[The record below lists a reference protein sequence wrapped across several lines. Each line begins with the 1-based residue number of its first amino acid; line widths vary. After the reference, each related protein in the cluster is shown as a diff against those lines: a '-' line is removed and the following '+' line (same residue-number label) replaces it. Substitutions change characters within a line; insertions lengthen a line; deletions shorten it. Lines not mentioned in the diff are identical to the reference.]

1 MNTHLTIKELPDSE
15 KPYEKFMKYG
25 PEVLSDAELIAV
37 IIKSGT
43 NGSKAIEVAQDFLNR
58 ENRNLM
64 NLYEIGF
71 EEMLRIRGIGKV
83 KAIQLK
89 CIAELSKR
97 ITQTKYFHSVSLNS
111 AASVAAYYMERMR
124 HEKQEIL
131 LLSMFDSKCNL
142 IDDAIISKGSVN
154 SSFVSPREIFLKAL
168 QKEAVYIILLHNHP
182 SGSPIPSKQDHEVT
196 RKIDECGKLLGIGL
210 SDHII
215 IGRLLGHHQDQIRR
229 PGGIDRGCG
238 GLSGRKL
245 DGQAI
250 LSMTVGATLGRPPAA
265 FGGRSPTSVM
275 DSVPKSRVHD
285 SFSLQGEAFG
295 RNFYL
300 VVFSDSRFVTDI
312 GFSLGRS
319 CHPLALRNQWMTDV
333 GSRRRRHGFCFA
345 KAIGAQGSPYGFST
359 IITAVR
365 WFSRRILPA

>member
-64 NLYEIGF
+64 NLYEIRF

-97 ITQTKYFHSVSLNS
+97 IAQTKYFHSVSLNS

-215 IGRLLGHHQDQIRR
+215 IG
-229 PGGIDRGCG
+229 DRDYY
-238 GLSGRKL
+238 SYR
-245 DGQAI
+245 
-250 LSMTVGATLGRPPAA
+250 
-265 FGGRSPTSVM
+265 
-275 DSVPKSRVHD
+275 
-285 SFSLQGEAFG
+285 EA
-295 RNFYL
+295 
-300 VVFSDSRFVTDI
+300 
-312 GFSLGRS
+312 GFW
-319 CHPLALRNQWMTDV
+319 NE
-333 GSRRRRHGFCFA
+333 
-345 KAIGAQGSPYGFST
+345 
-359 IITAVR
+359 
-365 WFSRRILPA
+365 